1 MISLMLFIACLTVA
15 HACTCALQPTVK
27 EAYCKSNVDIVTLA
41 RVMSTDNSDT
51 NPGGAWKYVIF
62 HLRTWKGFD
71 KLRNITTSILTTA
84 NSESACGLT
93 GLLDDWDYLLTGK
106 FGENGE
112 IKITSCDLYMAWYDV
127 TTEERDLLK
136 DLRDGVEK
144 CE

>member
-1 MISLMLFIACLTVA
+1 MQYA
-15 HACTCALQPTVK
+15 
-27 EAYCKSNVDIVTLA
+27 
-41 RVMSTDNSDT
+41 ST
-51 NPGGAWKYVIF
+51 
-62 HLRTWKGFD
+62 RGFD

-93 GLLDDWDYLLTGK
+93 GLPDDWDYLLTGK
-106 FGENGE
+106 FGGNGE

-127 TTEERDLLK
+127 TTEERDLLR